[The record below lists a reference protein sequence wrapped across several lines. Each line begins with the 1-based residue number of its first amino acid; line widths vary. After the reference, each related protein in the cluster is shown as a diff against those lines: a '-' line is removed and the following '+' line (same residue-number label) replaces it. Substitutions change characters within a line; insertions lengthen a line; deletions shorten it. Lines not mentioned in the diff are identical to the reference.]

1 MTSPSSLRDL
11 WSLDPFT
18 TYLNHGSFGPSPRV
32 VQAAR
37 AKFTARLESQPMDFF
52 LRELPPLLDEV
63 RRQLGEFLHAPAA
76 DLTLIDNA
84 TFAMNVVAES
94 FALSPGDEVLL
105 NDHEY
110 GAVMRIWE
118 RACRRSGASMVQAT
132 IGVPISSPEE
142 IVEQIF
148 RSATARTR
156 LIVVS
161 HITSPTAIIFP
172 VEAVCREARRRGIA
186 VCIDGPHAPGM
197 IHVDLTKLDCDFY
210 AASCHKWLAAPFGS
224 GFLYVHPRRQAAIEP
239 IALSWGRAPNYR
251 PKEWC
256 DEFLW
261 AGTRDPAPFLAIPR
275 AIDFLASVGWQAFR
289 EETHALAGYAR
300 QRLTDWAG
308 NGVLTPDSADWYGAM
323 VAVPI
328 APGECQ
334 PLQDALWS
342 EHRIEVPIV
351 PWNGRRLVRIS
362 CHLYNDREEIDRLMA
377 ALEKL
382 VVSA

>member
-1 MTSPSSLRDL
+1 MTSPSSLRNL

-32 VQAAR
+32 VQDAR
-37 AKFTARLESQPMDFF
+37 AEMTARLESQPMDFF

-63 RRQLGEFLHAPAA
+63 RRRLGEFLHAPAA

-94 FALSPGDEVLL
+94 FELSPADEVLL

-110 GAVMRIWE
+110 GAVLRIWE
-118 RACRRSGASMVQAT
+118 RACRRSGAQLTQAA
-132 IGVPISSPEE
+132 IAVPIASPEE
-142 IVEQIF
+142 VVQQLF
-148 RSATARTR
+148 AAATARTR
-156 LIVVS
+156 LIVIS
-161 HITSPTAIIFP
+161 HITSPTAILFP
-172 VEAVCREARRRGIA
+172 IEAVCREARRRGIA

-197 IHVDLTKLDCDFY
+197 VEIDLTKLDCDYY

-224 GFLYVHPRRQAAIEP
+224 GFLYVHPRQQAAIEP
-239 IALSWGRAPNYR
+239 IARSWGRAPSYR

-261 AGTRDPAPFLAIPR
+261 AGTRDPAPFLAIPT
-275 AIDFLASVGWQAFR
+275 ALDFLAKFGLQAFR
-289 EETHALAGYAR
+289 AQTHELARYAR
-300 QRLTDWAG
+300 ERLMSWAG
-308 NGVLTPDSADWYGAM
+308 HGALTPDSADWYGSM

-334 PLQDALWS
+334 PLQDALWA
-342 EHRIEVPIV
+342 EHQIEVPIV
-351 PWNGRRLVRIS
+351 PWNGRRLVRVS

-382 VVSA
+382 VESA